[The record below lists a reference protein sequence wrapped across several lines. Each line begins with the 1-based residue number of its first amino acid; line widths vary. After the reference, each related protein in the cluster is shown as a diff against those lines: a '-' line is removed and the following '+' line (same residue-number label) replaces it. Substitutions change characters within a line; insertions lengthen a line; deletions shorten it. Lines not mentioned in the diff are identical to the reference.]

1 MIDLFLSKASVAEA
15 ADIANNV
22 SSAIDLAALTD
33 DFLTRGNQKLKSL
46 AAGMVAGIG
55 AERGKEL
62 KDEIDD
68 ADLTR
73 DNRLVTLTMFLKAH
87 VNWGRET
94 TGKAA
99 SQLLNIIRSHGKNI
113 TRRGL
118 EKESAALD
126 SILGELAKEENA
138 AAVTTLNLTELV
150 GDLSDAQATFKSLYQ
165 QSAELESAKTQEE
178 APSSI
183 RKETID
189 QMNTLINYLNMRYA
203 DDSSVYGPLTI
214 KIAEMVSSI
223 NEKIRTRNTARETAN
238 SKTTVNN

>member
-1 MIDLFLSKASVAEA
+1 MENTSYQYILFDSKNPYNS
-15 ADIANNV
+15 I
-22 SSAIDLAALTD
+22 
-33 DFLTRGNQKLKSL
+33 FY
-46 AAGMVAGIG
+46 GM
-55 AERGKEL
+55 RFH
-62 KDEIDD
+62 
-68 ADLTR
+68 
-73 DNRLVTLTMFLKAH
+73 LVVLPYLF
-87 VNWGRET
+87 
-94 TGKAA
+94 
-99 SQLLNIIRSHGKNI
+99 IIKNYY
-113 TRRGL
+113 
-118 EKESAALD
+118 
-126 SILGELAKEENA
+126 N
-138 AAVTTLNLTELV
+138 
-150 GDLSDAQATFKSLYQ
+150 DAQATFKSLYQ

>member
-1 MIDLFLSKASVAEA
+1 MENTSYQYILFDSK
-15 ADIANNV
+15 
-22 SSAIDLAALTD
+22 
-33 DFLTRGNQKLKSL
+33 KLY
-46 AAGMVAGIG
+46 
-55 AERGKEL
+55 
-62 KDEIDD
+62 
-68 ADLTR
+68 
-73 DNRLVTLTMFLKAH
+73 N
-87 VNWGRET
+87 
-94 TGKAA
+94 
-99 SQLLNIIRSHGKNI
+99 
-113 TRRGL
+113 
-118 EKESAALD
+118 
-126 SILGELAKEENA
+126 SILYGMRFH
-138 AAVTTLNLTELV
+138 LV
-150 GDLSDAQATFKSLYQ
+150 VLPYLFIIKNYYNDAQATFKSLYQ